1 MKQLRTLLTLLV
13 VSFCAVQNAWADVE
27 INETN
32 FPDANFRTFLLEQDY
47 GSDGVITDTEI
58 AGIMYF
64 FPCYRGITSLKG
76 IEHFTSLVQLWCF
89 GNQIKGAEMDAL
101 IESLPTK
108 ENGELYVIANFI
120 SGFDGNEMTI
130 AQVAAAK
137 AKGWKP
143 LCTDDGNN
151 WQEYAGSDPSKNVE
165 INETNF
171 PDTNFRTFLLSQ
183 SYGSDGVI
191 TDAEI
196 AGITKINVNKKNIQ
210 SLKGIEFFTNL
221 EQLRAESN
229 QLTAIDVSKNTLL
242 TLLNL
247 TTNQLT
253 TLDISKNLALTRVHV
268 SENQLTEL
276 DVSKQTALESVEC
289 QNNQLTTLVLSNNPN
304 LNFLECYNNN
314 IKDAAMDALIKSMP
328 LGSTSYRFRVL
339 TTKPNE
345 GNVMTTT
352 QVAAAKSK
360 GWSPNIGIYQGEI
373 EGSVIYDWQE
383 YEGSKPIIVGIEINE
398 TNFPD
403 YNFRN
408 YLLGWGYGSDGVI
421 TDEEIS
427 NIKNFYIGGR
437 YIRNLK
443 GIEYFTALTF
453 LQCDN
458 NQLTSLD
465 LSQNKALTNLQCE
478 NNQLTSL
485 DLSNN
490 TALDYLECYN
500 NQLTTLDVS
509 KNTALRYLSCFNN
522 QLTSLN
528 VSGCTSLTHLA
539 CGNNQLTSLDL
550 SNNDKLEYVDCS
562 NNQIKGTAMDAFIES
577 LPIVDDKALY
587 IINSEN
593 EGNEMTA
600 KQVEAAKDKGWRP
613 YIKNGEL
620 GWIPYRGNDAVQPD
634 PVEIN
639 ETNFPDENFRNYILE
654 VIDNDHDNILT
665 TELVSVFDLDVSRRD
680 IQSLKGIEYF
690 IELDKLIC
698 HSNYLTSLDLSKNT
712 KLRHLDC
719 SNNQLTSLDLS
730 NYTKLRSLDCSSN
743 ELTILDVSKNT
754 ALTSLHCL
762 SNKIRWS
769 YMDALVASLPVQ
781 ASASLYVTDTNGSE
795 GYNVMTTAQVAEAKA
810 KGWEPLAYNGNDWV
824 PYQGIEAPDHY
835 IEIIPANFP
844 DENFRNYLLNG
855 MNYGRDGIL
864 TDEEIAN
871 ITWMYVDGYNIADL
885 KGIEFFTALTN
896 LSCYNNQLTA
906 LDLSKNTA
914 LQYLVCNNNQLTA
927 LDLSKNT
934 ALQDLYCYSNQ
945 IKGAAMDTFIESLP
959 ERADNC
965 ILGIINNENE
975 SNEMTAAQA
984 AAAKEKGWKPLVYN
998 NEYYVWHEYLGK
1010 DVPESAPVVI
1020 DETNFPDDNF
1030 RTWISNL
1037 SKTEFNRTN
1046 VIFGCEISE
1055 ITSISISGRGISNLK
1070 GIELFT
1076 ALEELDC
1083 SYNQLTA
1090 IDVSKNTA
1098 LKMLICDNNL
1108 LAALDVTDCTAL
1120 TTLSCGSNKL
1130 TALDLSKNTALTDL
1144 SCNNNQLTEL
1154 NLSKNTALATLSCSN
1169 NPLTTLDV
1177 SENTALTDLSCN
1189 NNQLTELNLSK
1200 NTALVMLSCSYNQLT
1215 ALDLSKNENL
1225 AYLDCSYNQLTT
1237 LNVEGCTLLGL
1248 KTESGRGKLYC
1259 FGNQIKDEGMDTF
1272 VESLPDNTNNCAL
1285 QVIGIENEGNAMT
1298 AAQVAVARAK
1308 GWKPLAY
1315 DEEDNR
1321 WYSYLGSGVPVP
1333 EPVEINETN
1342 FPDPLFRDYVKKFD
1356 RNNDGKISFYE
1367 GQRGDMEPD
1376 GRAIMSLKG
1385 IEFFTEIEGLWCHG
1399 DQLTTLDL
1407 SKNTQ
1412 LKEVECQNNQIR
1424 GKGMDELIENL
1435 PKTRNAKLYV
1445 IDPTYIHK
1453 TSYGTFTEGNVMTP
1467 KQVSAAIAKGWTPY
1481 HCIAR
1486 DTYGHETWVPY
1497 EGNIAT
1503 VIQPITEE
1511 TTVTFGGNSGVDENT
1526 NLSNTVVEDVLY
1538 TLDTTTGDGYDNTDQ
1553 SITIVSTMSD
1563 ADIAE
1568 MEELIPGTPEFAEK
1582 FNGITLELAAGEG
1595 SVTFDCQTVGNRQLT
1610 VKIGNAPAATYTK
1623 SDRGEVKV
1631 AYNVAE
1637 PCFMYIYATA
1647 TSESRGTEPT
1657 AVANALKLYGYTVK
1671 PGDTTGI
1678 EAVESISS
1686 NETIDDAQATW
1697 YDLNGRR
1704 VTTPTK
1710 GIYVKNGKKFVV
1722 K

>member
-1 MKQLRTLLTLLV
+1 MSKIRTLLTLLV
-13 VSFCAVQNAWADVE
+13 VSVCSVQSAWADV
-27 INETN
+27 
-32 FPDANFRTFLLEQDY
+32 
-47 GSDGVITDTEI
+47 
-58 AGIMYF
+58 
-64 FPCYRGITSLKG
+64 
-76 IEHFTSLVQLWCF
+76 
-89 GNQIKGAEMDAL
+89 
-101 IESLPTK
+101 
-108 ENGELYVIANFI
+108 
-120 SGFDGNEMTI
+120 
-130 AQVAAAK
+130 
-137 AKGWKP
+137 
-143 LCTDDGNN
+143 
-151 WQEYAGSDPSKNVE
+151 
-165 INETNF
+165 
-171 PDTNFRTFLLSQ
+171 
-183 SYGSDGVI
+183 
-191 TDAEI
+191 
-196 AGITKINVNKKNIQ
+196 
-210 SLKGIEFFTNL
+210 
-221 EQLRAESN
+221 
-229 QLTAIDVSKNTLL
+229 
-242 TLLNL
+242 
-247 TTNQLT
+247 
-253 TLDISKNLALTRVHV
+253 
-268 SENQLTEL
+268 
-276 DVSKQTALESVEC
+276 
-289 QNNQLTTLVLSNNPN
+289 
-304 LNFLECYNNN
+304 
-314 IKDAAMDALIKSMP
+314 
-328 LGSTSYRFRVL
+328 
-339 TTKPNE
+339 
-345 GNVMTTT
+345 
-352 QVAAAKSK
+352 
-360 GWSPNIGIYQGEI
+360 
-373 EGSVIYDWQE
+373 
-383 YEGSKPIIVGIEINE
+383 EINE

-408 YLLGWGYGSDGVI
+408 YLLGRGYGSDGVI
-421 TDEEIS
+421 TDAEIS
-427 NIKNFYIGGR
+427 TITDMSIGGWL
-437 YIRNLK
+437 YSIRSLK

-465 LSQNKALTNLQCE
+465 LSQNKALTNLQCG
-478 NNQLTSL
+478 NNKLTSL

-528 VSGCTSLTHLA
+528 VSGCTALTHLA
-539 CGNNQLTSLDL
+539 CSNNQLTSLDL

-613 YIKNGEL
+613 YIKNGEME
-620 GWIPYRGNDAVQPD
+620 WIPYRGNDAIQPD

-654 VIDNDHDNILT
+654 VIDNDHDKILS
-665 TELVSVFDLDVSRRD
+665 TELVSVLSLDLYDRN
-680 IQSLKGIEYF
+680 IQNLKGIEYF
-690 IELDKLIC
+690 IELENLNC
-698 HSNYLTSLDLSKNT
+698 HFNSLTSLDVSINT

-719 SNNQLTSLDLS
+719 SSNALTSLDLS
-730 NYTKLRSLDCSSN
+730 NYTKLKSLNCAGN
-743 ELTILDVSKNT
+743 ILTTLDLSKNIR
-754 ALTSLHCL
+754 LTSVDCTN
-762 SNKIRWS
+762 NKIRWS
-769 YMDALVASLPVQ
+769 SMDAFIAYLPDQ
-781 ASASLYVTDTNGSE
+781 TNASLYVTNVDGYE

-896 LSCYNNQLTA
+896 LSC
-906 LDLSKNTA
+906 
-914 LQYLVCNNNQLTA
+914 NNNQLTA

-934 ALQDLYCYSNQ
+934 ELQYLYCNSNQ

-1385 IEFFTEIEGLWCHG
+1385 IEFFTEIEGLYCDG
-1399 DQLTTLDL
+1399 NELTTLDL

-1435 PKTRNAKLYV
+1435 PKTKDAKLYIV
-1445 IDPTYIHK
+1445 NHIPIVKWNGLFPTYI
-1453 TSYGTFTEGNVMTP
+1453 YEGNVMTS

-1481 HCIAR
+1481 HCIGR
-1486 DTYGHETWVPY
+1486 SETGRENWVAY

-1511 TTVTFGGNSGVDENT
+1511 TTVTFGGDSSIDENT
-1526 NLSNTVVEDVLY
+1526 NLTNTVVEDVLY
-1538 TLDTTTGDGYDNTDQ
+1538 TLDTATGDGYDNTDQ

-1647 TSESRGTEPT
+1647 TSASRGTEPT

-1710 GIYVKNGKKFVV
+1710 GVYVKNGKKVVV